1 MKLHTVYKVTL
12 SGVLFALIVEK
23 IPLSNF
29 FYTSTATDAS
39 DKYEV
44 CTLTIQKLRIRDIFL
59 GADNTFQSEKD
70 PTEQRK
76 VSGGL
81 AHRGTH

>member
-39 DKYEV
+39 DKYQV
-44 CTLTIQKLRIRDIFL
+44 WGGGLGRARD
-59 GADNTFQSEKD
+59 G
-70 PTEQRK
+70 EQR
-76 VSGGL
+76 L
-81 AHRGTH
+81 APTL